1 MLSNGSRG
9 TLISYTDHS
18 VQRRFK
24 SNAPTDWIS
33 QHCLLITWPS
43 KRICSSEL
51 VPRGSLN
58 WSERI
63 NGPCGAIQ
71 MSHMVSFRF
80 WRINIISNI
89 FRTFHIVLE
98 ENYIAIIIVIELSP
112 SPTSQAIILAFTQAY
127 ITCLYFYIHNIINGQ
142 FIAGLWF
149 NSAIIF

>member
-1 MLSNGSRG
+1 MKSMLSNGSRG
-9 TLISYTDHS
+9 TLMSYNDHS

-33 QHCLLITWPS
+33 QHCLVITWPS

-71 MSHMVSFRF
+71 MSHVVSFRF
-80 WRINIISNI
+80 WRINIISKI

-98 ENYIAIIIVIELSP
+98 ENYIAILSLSNYRPALMYYTTSYYTISCEYAYDIV
-112 SPTSQAIILAFTQAY
+112 QYY
-127 ITCLYFYIHNIINGQ
+127 IKMNLFC
-142 FIAGLWF
+142 
-149 NSAIIF
+149 